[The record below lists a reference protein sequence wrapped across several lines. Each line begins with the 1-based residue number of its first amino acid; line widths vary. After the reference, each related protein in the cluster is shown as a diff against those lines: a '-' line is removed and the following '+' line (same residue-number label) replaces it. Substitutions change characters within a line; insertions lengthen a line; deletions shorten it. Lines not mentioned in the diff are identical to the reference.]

1 MNSAKRG
8 DEPLAGLKVRMDDR
22 FGAEDFACF
31 HPHAQTTFGRKEVL
45 RPNADDKLVG
55 NEKAMD
61 KTLSVSVALWLGAV
75 A

>member
-1 MNSAKRG
+1 
-8 DEPLAGLKVRMDDR
+8 MDDR

-55 NEKAMD
+55 NE
-61 KTLSVSVALWLGAV
+61 LWVRRG
-75 A
+75 